1 MANANGGVIMKA
13 ERCPEGNEAAT
24 HNNSA
29 REKICH
35 ISQNRC
41 NTLTVNTIKAGRQAL
56 EWGIF
61 QPQQNYLPAS
71 NKKRRT
77 TDIHKI
83 SVVHLIIYSYSE
95 CLFLNSQA
103 YFTSSKIIAAE
114 YQRVMFVWYKYG
126 CL

>member
-13 ERCPEGNEAAT
+13 EKYPEGSEAAT

-29 REKICH
+29 CKKICH
-35 ISQNRC
+35 ISQNRR
-41 NTLTVNTIKAGRQAL
+41 NTLTVNTIKAGRQAS

-95 CLFLNSQA
+95 YLSLNQ
-103 YFTSSKIIAAE
+103 
-114 YQRVMFVWYKYG
+114 M
-126 CL
+126 

>member
-1 MANANGGVIMKA
+1 MIGARRNKPKTLAVPIVAMANANGGVIMKA
-13 ERCPEGNEAAT
+13 EKCPEGSEAAT

-35 ISQNRC
+35 ISQNRR

-95 CLFLNSQA
+95 YLSLNQ
-103 YFTSSKIIAAE
+103 
-114 YQRVMFVWYKYG
+114 M
-126 CL
+126 

>member
-13 ERCPEGNEAAT
+13 EKYPEGNEAAT

-35 ISQNRC
+35 ISQNRR
-41 NTLTVNTIKAGRQAL
+41 NSLTVNTIKAGRQAF

-71 NKKRRT
+71 NRKGVQP
-77 TDIHKI
+77 I
-83 SVVHLIIYSYSE
+83 SIRFRLYTLLFILIQNIYP
-95 CLFLNSQA
+95 
-103 YFTSSKIIAAE
+103 
-114 YQRVMFVWYKYG
+114 
-126 CL
+126 